1 MKYIDLPEEIDYSK
15 YNSTS
20 GMSTKAWGVA
30 AWKFLFTSIMG
41 HYPIRINDNNPEH
54 LLIKES
60 FKNTLT
66 GLSYMMPCIYCRE
79 SFKIFLL
86 ELPIQDYLIGRIEL
100 MYWLYLMKEKVNVK
114 LRIQEFKCYSD
125 EKKRLKSLY
134 YSKQISEQEYYKKV
148 TEFKNQ
154 TFLTAATPT
163 FKEVLDTY
171 ESLRAVCNPVAK
183 ICALPKNK

>member
-1 MKYIDLPEEIDYSK
+1 MKYINLPEEIDYTK

-30 AWKFLFTSIMG
+30 AWKFFFTSIMG
-41 HYPIRINDNNPEH
+41 YYPVRVNDNNKEH
-54 LLIKES
+54 LLIKKS

-66 GLSYMMPCIYCRE
+66 SLSHMMPCIYCRE
-79 SFKIFLL
+79 SFKVFLL
-86 ELPIQDYLIGRIEL
+86 ELPIKDFLIGRIEL
-100 MYWLYLMKEKVNVK
+100 MYWLYLMKGKVNAK
-114 LRIQEFKCYSD
+114 LRIQEYKCYYN

-134 YSKQISEQEYYKKV
+134 YSKQISESEYYKKV
-148 TEFKNQ
+148 LEFKKS
-154 TFLTAATPT
+154 TLLTAATIT

-183 ICALPKNK
+183 ICTLSILN